1 MPNVCLASSTIF
13 SSVLAQPSLRW
24 INITPARCG
33 GVRQLCS
40 SGWRWQGSGREAPVP
55 CWGWLEWAHSLS
67 CAWVWPS
74 PCGSKE
80 TSPLFQALSVCL
92 ACLSLSHHPCMSI
105 SLSVCMYVCMY
116 VSLSLSSC
124 LLPSCD
130 LPEDS
135 RSVKWDED
143 SSHGHTGRPAA
154 ETQLLR
160 SRWHVCAFSPRPG
173 SICWDVICPS
183 NGAEVIAGGWHIVQM
198 AAFPKYLCCYQTPC
212 RHLTPDLIYTVVK
225 NDFKCTATSLTISIA

>member
-116 VSLSLSSC
+116 VSLSLFLSPSLLWLARGFLELTALRHTTTTPPTTTTHSAKLQHFTSS
-124 LLPSCD
+124 
-130 LPEDS
+130 
-135 RSVKWDED
+135 
-143 SSHGHTGRPAA
+143 SSEISQPLKTFIVLYQSPLSHV
-154 ETQLLR
+154 QL
-160 SRWHVCAFSPRPG
+160 
-173 SICWDVICPS
+173 SI
-183 NGAEVIAGGWHIVQM
+183 E
-198 AAFPKYLCCYQTPC
+198 
-212 RHLTPDLIYTVVK
+212 
-225 NDFKCTATSLTISIA
+225 